1 MNLPSAR
8 LKQRCRDCAAVCRHR
23 HCLWRCACH
32 CHHGEASCKK
42 PNCRFGAIAAAV
54 LAAVP
59 PLASAQVFGSLD
71 NFDVVNT
78 TGHTAYGFEI
88 EIEDVSFDH
97 PGRLG
102 SIFG

>member
-1 MNLPSAR
+1 
-8 LKQRCRDCAAVCRHR
+8 
-23 HCLWRCACH
+23 
-32 CHHGEASCKK
+32 
-42 PNCRFGAIAAAV
+42 